1 MYSDHFA
8 HDARSFIELLQY
20 CQINDI
26 DNKQLCSCV
35 AKLARQ
41 SSDGVSSSH
50 VMALLGNQPQE
61 TALAIQHPDPIT
73 LQSLENLI
81 QLEAMMHYN

>member
-1 MYSDHFA
+1 MYTDHFA
-8 HDARSFIELLQY
+8 HDSRSFIELLQY

-26 DNKQLCSCV
+26 ENKQLCSCV

-41 SSDGVSSSH
+41 SLDGVNSTH
-50 VMALLGNQPQE
+50 VMALLGNQKLDI
-61 TALAIQHPDPIT
+61 ALAIQHPDPIA

-81 QLEAMMHYN
+81 QLEAMMNYN